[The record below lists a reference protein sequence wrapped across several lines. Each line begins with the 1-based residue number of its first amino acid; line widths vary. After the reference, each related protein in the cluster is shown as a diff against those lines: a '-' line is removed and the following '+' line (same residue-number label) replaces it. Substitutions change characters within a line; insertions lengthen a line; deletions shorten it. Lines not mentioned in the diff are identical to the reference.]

1 MTGKEEATAK
11 TKKVTKE
18 EVKHLG
24 WLSRI
29 ELSDEELDKYAS
41 QIEQIIAYLDT
52 LDTVPLEKI
61 EVIKPKIKF
70 SNLRDDAEHVVSS
83 ADTLGTKY
91 RKDGFVKGPR
101 MV

>member
-1 MTGKEEATAK
+1 M
-11 TKKVTKE
+11 VTRE

-29 ELSDEELDKYAS
+29 QLSDQEVEKYTA
-41 QIEQIIAYLDT
+41 QIEQIIAYLDK
-52 LDTVPLEKI
+52 LDSMPLEK
-61 EVIKPKIKF
+61 
-70 SNLRDDAEHVVSS
+70 
-83 ADTLGTKY
+83 ADTIKTKKGFADLRPDEAQEFGADPIGTKY

>member
-1 MTGKEEATAK
+1 MI
-11 TKKVTKE
+11 TKE
-18 EVKHLG
+18 EIRHLG

-29 ELSDEELDKYAS
+29 ELSDDELDRYTS

-52 LDTVPLEKI
+52 LDTIELEKA
-61 EVIKPKIKF
+61 EPIKARKQF
-70 SNLRDDAEHVVSS
+70 ADLRPDEARPFEHDA
-83 ADTLGTKY
+83 LGTAN

>member
-1 MTGKEEATAK
+1 M
-11 TKKVTKE
+11 VTKDE
-18 EVKHLG
+18 IKHLG

-29 ELSDEELDKYAS
+29 ALSDEELEKYTS

-52 LDTVPLEKI
+52 LDKIPLEKAD
-61 EVIKPKIKF
+61 VIKPRIKF
-70 SNLRDDAEHVVSS
+70 SELREDEERAFG

>member
-1 MTGKEEATAK
+1 M
-11 TKKVTKE
+11 VTKE

-29 ELSDEELDKYAS
+29 DLSEEEIERYTA
-41 QIEQIIAYLDT
+41 QIEQIVAYLDK
-52 LDTVPLEKI
+52 LDSMPLEKA
-61 EVIKPKIKF
+61 EAIKTTVDL
-70 SNLRDDAEHVVSS
+70 SGLRDDSAEAFGS
-83 ADTLGTKY
+83 DPIGTKS

>member
-1 MTGKEEATAK
+1 M
-11 TKKVTKE
+11 VTKE
-18 EVKHLG
+18 EVRHLG

-29 ELSDEELDKYAS
+29 ELSDEELEKYTS

-52 LDTVPLEKI
+52 LDKIPLEKAD
-61 EVIKPKIKF
+61 VIKPRIKF
-70 SNLRDDAEHVVSS
+70 TDLRQDKEREFG

>member
-1 MTGKEEATAK
+1 M
-11 TKKVTKE
+11 VTKE
-18 EVKHLG
+18 EIKHLG

-29 ELSDEELDKYAS
+29 ELSDDELAKYTS

-52 LDTVPLEKI
+52 LDKIELEKA
-61 EVIKPKIKF
+61 EPIKAKKKYAD
-70 SNLRDDAEHVVSS
+70 LRPDESHAFGADA
-83 ADTLGTKY
+83 LGTTN